1 MLITA
6 EAALFEWAE
15 NATRRSMLA
24 LMRFN
29 QANNLS
35 ISMINVLF
43 HASRQQQV
51 TINELA
57 RQLGVSMPAA
67 SQMVARMVEQGW
79 VNREESPL
87 DRRERIISL
96 TDIGRD
102 LVARAKKAR
111 HAWIAELM
119 AGFSESEKQQVLPG
133 LELLN
138 QKIALFNAEEEL
150 QKNVSIKN

>member
-1 MLITA
+1 MPNTA

-15 NATRRSMLA
+15 NATRRSMVA

-29 QANNLS
+29 QTNNLS
-35 ISMINVLF
+35 ISMVNMLF
-43 HASRQQQV
+43 HASRHQRV

-67 SQMVARMVEQGW
+67 SQMVNRMVEQGW
-79 VNREESPL
+79 VKREESPL

-96 TDIGRD
+96 TENGSD

-111 HAWIAELM
+111 HAWITELM
-119 AGFSESEKQQVLPG
+119 AGFSEAEKQQVLPG
-133 LELLN
+133 LELMN
-138 QKIALFNAEEEL
+138 KKIALFNAEEE
-150 QKNVSIKN
+150 QAKNVKTEN

>member
-1 MLITA
+1 MAITA
-6 EAALFEWAE
+6 EAALYEWAE

-35 ISMINVLF
+35 ISMMSMLF
-43 HASRQQQV
+43 HASRQKHV

-96 TDIGRD
+96 TESGSD

-111 HAWIAELM
+111 HAWIAELIT
-119 AGFSESEKQQVLPG
+119 GFSEIEKQQILPG
-133 LELLN
+133 M
-138 QKIALFNAEEEL
+138 
-150 QKNVSIKN
+150 

>member
-1 MLITA
+1 MAITA

-15 NATRRSMLA
+15 SAMRRSMIA

-29 QANNLS
+29 QSNNLS
-35 ISMINVLF
+35 ISTVNTLF
-43 HASRQQQV
+43 HTARMKDV

-57 RQLGVSMPAA
+57 SQLGVSMPAA

-79 VNREESPL
+79 VRREESVS

-96 TDIGRD
+96 TKEGIE
-102 LVARAKKAR
+102 LVNRAKIAR
-111 HAWIAELM
+111 HAWIKDFM
-119 AGFSESEKQQVLPG
+119 ADLTEAEKQKVLPG

-138 QKIALFNAEEEL
+138 QKMTILNAEAEKLRSES
-150 QKNVSIKN
+150 KEN

>member
-1 MLITA
+1 MAMTA
-6 EAALFEWAE
+6 EAALLEWVE

-29 QANNLS
+29 QTNNLS
-35 ISMINVLF
+35 ISMVNMLF
-43 HASRQQQV
+43 HAARQQRV

-57 RQLGVSMPAA
+57 RHLGVSMPAA
-67 SQMVARMVEQGW
+67 SQMVNRMVEQGW
-79 VNREESPL
+79 VRREESPL

-96 TDIGRD
+96 TENGSD

-133 LELLN
+133 LELMN
-138 QKIALFNAEEEL
+138 QKIALFNAEEE
-150 QKNVSIKN
+150 QSKTMKNEN